1 MAERERRRS
10 PRTRVAKGSVG
21 RLRATVPFAVLDV
34 SEHGMLLELST
45 SLRPGSVYDLKAD
58 LPGCPFGAQV
68 RITRCTAGGYAED
81 GRGGRLLLFRA
92 GAEFIVV
99 DEGEKKAVKAFL
111 VRNAGNERS
120 ASGVLKVKRG

>member
-1 MAERERRRS
+1 M
-10 PRTRVAKGSVG
+10 G
-21 RLRATVPFAVLDV
+21 RLRATVPFSVLDL

-68 RITRCTAGGYAED
+68 RITRCIAAGHAED

-92 GAEFIVV
+92 GAEFVTV
-99 DEGEKKAVKAFL
+99 DDGERKAMQSFL
-111 VRNAGNERS
+111 TRSAQNERS
-120 ASGVLKVKRG
+120 ASGILRVKRG